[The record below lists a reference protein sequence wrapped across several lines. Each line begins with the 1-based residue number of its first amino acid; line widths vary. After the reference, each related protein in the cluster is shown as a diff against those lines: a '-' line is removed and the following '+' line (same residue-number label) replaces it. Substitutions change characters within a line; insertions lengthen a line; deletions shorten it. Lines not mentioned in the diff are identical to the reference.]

1 MTGGSLIFWGIL
13 IFIGLTFDQYNSKKK
28 KKQKSNRLQINKQL
42 FLLAD

>member
-28 KKQKSNRLQINKQL
+28 KKQKSNRLQ
-42 FLLAD
+42 AVE

>member
-28 KKQKSNRLQINKQL
+28 KETKK
-42 FLLAD
+42 